1 MLLFLITVNRW
12 LGLVNS
18 SLKNRH
24 LGKCADLGTLGLVL
38 YGLDIREE
46 EVSQDG
52 ASVRGGE
59 WLKTRRSLWLACS
72 FLSFHTGAMLYLSP
86 ILSSA
91 QRWTRLFLPILYM
104 VPYNVYL
111 GIYCEDTGTQSCVTL
126 P

>member
-12 LGLVNS
+12 LGLVSS

-52 ASVRGGE
+52 ASVRGGGVV
-59 WLKTRRSLWLACS
+59 KDPQKPLAGLL
-72 FLSFHTGAMLYLSP
+72 FPLLPHRGHALSFPDLVFGPALDKTVPAHSLYGAL
-86 ILSSA
+86 
-91 QRWTRLFLPILYM
+91 QCLPRDL
-104 VPYNVYL
+104 L
-111 GIYCEDTGTQSCVTL
+111 
-126 P
+126 